1 MGREKGSHLSPE
13 QRRLL
18 VEEVTELK
26 RSGVAVSCALRSLGV
41 ARSTYYGWPGGQ
53 HRRRQAT
60 NRILAEERSAIL
72 ERKAQEP
79 QLCHRAIAG
88 TLRQEGIWLS
98 ESSCYRV
105 LASEE
110 LVSSYERRPRPWLE
124 PRYEPIGSNLIWGED
139 WTGLQIEGQR
149 WYLLVLLDL
158 FSRLIVSWSVVKT
171 VTHREVRE
179 LVAYG
184 LLSQGIDGS
193 EGAPRL
199 RADRGSPNMHGT
211 VRSLLQDVGGEL
223 SLSRPRRPTDNARV
237 ERVNGTLKQEEI
249 YCQGPGGYLSVHGAR
264 QSLGRYIDYYNQK
277 RPHQSLWGFAPA
289 YVHRVRNKSRLLEE
303 YRTNKEAA
311 RLNRLRQNSLRNGG
325 RLSTF
330 EAQTV

>member
-1 MGREKGSHLSPE
+1 M
-13 QRRLL
+13 
-18 VEEVTELK
+18 TELK
-26 RSGVAVSCALRSLGV
+26 RSGIAVSCALRSLGV
-41 ARSTYYGWPGGQ
+41 ARSTYYGWQGAK
-53 HRRRQAT
+53 RSRRQAP
-60 NRILAEERSAIL
+60 NRILAEERRAIL
-72 ERKAQEP
+72 QRKAREP

-98 ESSCYRV
+98 DSSCYRV

-110 LVSSYERRPRPWLE
+110 LVSIYERRPRPWLE
-124 PRYEPIGSNLIWGED
+124 PRYEPIAPNLIWGED
-139 WTGLQIEGQR
+139 WTGLQIEEKR

-158 FSRLIVSWSVVKT
+158 FSRLIVAWSLVKT

-184 LLSQGIDGS
+184 LLSQGIDGG

-199 RADRGSPNMHGT
+199 RADRGSPNLHGT
-211 VRSLLQDVGGEL
+211 VRSLLQDLGGEV
-223 SLSRPRRPTDNARV
+223 SYSRPRRPTDNARV

-249 YCQGPGGYLSVHGAR
+249 YCQGPGGYLSLAGAR
-264 QSLGRYIDYYNQK
+264 LSLGRYIDYYNQK

-289 YVHRVRNKSRLLEE
+289 YVHQVGNKTRLLGE
-303 YRTNKEAA
+303 YKTRMEAA
-311 RLNRLRQNSLRNGG
+311 RLNRLRQNALRNGG
-325 RLSTF
+325 RLPTF

>member
-1 MGREKGSHLSPE
+1 MGRAKGSHLSSE
-13 QRRLL
+13 QRQRL
-18 VEEVTELK
+18 VDDVMELK
-26 RSGVAVSCALRSLGV
+26 RTGVSVSCALRTLGI
-41 ARSTYYGWPGGQ
+41 ARSTYYGWQEGSSPQ
-53 HRRRQAT
+53 REAV
-60 NRILAEERSAIL
+60 NRILPEERSAIL
-72 ERKAQEP
+72 DVKAKEP

-88 TLRQEGIWLS
+88 TLRQDGIWLS

-110 LVSSYERRPRPWLE
+110 LVSPYERRPSPWQE
-124 PRYEPIGSNLIWGED
+124 PRYEPIGPNLLWGED
-139 WTGLQIEGQR
+139 WTGLQIECQR

-171 VTHREVRE
+171 VTHREVQD
-179 LVAYG
+179 LLAYG

-193 EGAPRL
+193 QRVPRL
-199 RADRGSPNMHGT
+199 RADRGSPNLHGS
-211 VRSLLQDVGGEL
+211 VRSLLQDLGGAV
-223 SLSRPRRPTDNARV
+223 SYSRPRRPTDNSRV

-249 YCQGPGGYLSVHGAR
+249 YCQGPGGYLSVAGAR

-277 RPHQSLWGFAPA
+277 RPHQSLWNFTPA
-289 YVHRVRNKSRLLEE
+289 YVHQVGNKTKLLEE
-303 YRTNKEAA
+303 YREKMEAA
-311 RLNRLRQNSLRNGG
+311 RIRRLRQNSLRNGG